1 MAGKSD
7 YLENKVLDH
16 ILGGPDYARP
26 ATVYIAVYT
35 VAPTADDGTGGTEV
49 TGGAYARVAVT
60 NNATNFPAAAAGV
73 KANGTVITFPTAT
86 APWGTLVAFSVM
98 DASTAGNMLF
108 WGLLTANKIITT
120 NDIAQFPVG
129 SLVFTED

>member
-1 MAGKSD
+1 MSGKSD

-26 ATVYIAVYT
+26 ATIYVALFT
-35 VAPTADDGTGGTEV
+35 VAPTADAGTGGTEV

-60 NNATNFPAAAAGV
+60 NNTTNWPAATGGV
-73 KANGTVITFPTAT
+73 KSNGTVITFPTAT
-86 APWGTLVAFSVM
+86 APWGTLVAFAIY

-108 WGLLTANKIITT
+108 WNVLTANKVINT
-120 NDIAQFPVG
+120 NDIAQFPVA